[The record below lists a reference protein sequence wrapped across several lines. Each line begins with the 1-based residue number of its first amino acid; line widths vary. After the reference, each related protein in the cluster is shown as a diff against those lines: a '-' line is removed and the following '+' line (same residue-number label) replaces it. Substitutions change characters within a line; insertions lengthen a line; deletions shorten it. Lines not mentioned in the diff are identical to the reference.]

1 MSKSKM
7 GSLFFDMLDKEQKDN
22 FIKEYEEQ
30 NGESDSV
37 SFNEYMSQKFP
48 NFVTFLSQAFMF
60 NRAKPSGEYWD
71 NLIMNSPDGLTIEE
85 SVVGTIEF
93 ALDNIFSG
101 DDESEEYISGREY
114 YALMN
119 REERTDFHSEF
130 TNQRSETEFE
140 DYLDNDHF
148 ASFHQFVQS
157 AFVYSASKLG
167 VEYWRDLADRYNFDV
182 VYNLMDELKIKVKD
196 GTN

>member
-1 MSKSKM
+1 M
-7 GSLFFDMLDKEQKDN
+7 FFDMLDNDQKDN
-22 FIKEYEEQ
+22 FIKEYEVQ
-30 NGESDSV
+30 NSEKDSV

-60 NRAKPSGEYWD
+60 NRAKPSGDYWD

-93 ALDNIFSG
+93 ALDNIFTG
-101 DDESEEYISGREY
+101 DENSEEFISGKEY
-114 YALMN
+114 YALMS

-130 TNQRSETEFE
+130 INQRSETDFE
-140 DYLDNDHF
+140 DYLDNNQF

-157 AFVYSASKLG
+157 AFVYSASKRG
-167 VEYWRDLADRYNFDV
+167 VEYWRDLADKYNFDV

-196 GTN
+196 GAN

>member
-1 MSKSKM
+1 M

-30 NGESDSV
+30 NSESDSV

-119 REERTDFHSEF
+119 REERTNFHSEF
-130 TNQRSETEFE
+130 TNQRSEAEFE
-140 DYLDNDHF
+140 NYLDNDHF
-148 ASFHQFVQS
+148 TSFHQFVQS

-182 VYNLMDELKIKVKD
+182 VYNLIDELKIKVKD
-196 GTN
+196 GAN